1 MLRDQYAIDKFF
13 MDIAKRASE
22 MDRILVQMDSLL
34 DDEALYQMIRRDMAQ
49 RHTRSATTG
58 RPSTPVEVVLR
69 MLAVKHLYGL
79 SYEQT
84 EQQVRDSLV
93 LRQFCRVY
101 FNAVPDDTVLLRWA
115 QQIRGETLVA
125 FNQRLSRLAVELRV
139 TRGRKLRTDG
149 TVVESNI
156 AYPSDSKL
164 LADGVRVISRTLK
177 RIQSTFA
184 QPGERAA
191 AWFRDRTRS
200 ARTQARQIQR
210 RARQRS
216 QAAQAEMQ
224 SVYRRLVAVA
234 KATVQQAKTVV
245 SRVQSQW
252 SVPGQG
258 LVQQLQTVVPQVEQV
273 IEQTVRRVFA
283 GEAVPAQEKLVS
295 LFEPHTAIIRRQKP
309 GKETEFGHKVWL
321 DEVEGG
327 IITRWEIL
335 AGNPSEETQWQ
346 PALDHHRQHFGRP
359 PHQASADRGLYSPAN
374 EAYAQQ
380 LGVKRII
387 LPKPGH
393 KTASRRHHEAQAWF
407 RRGRRYHAGIEGRIS
422 VLKRKHGLSRCRYHG
437 QAGFARWVGGG
448 VVANNLTKIGG
459 KLALATS

>member
-1 MLRDQYAIDKFF
+1 
-13 MDIAKRASE
+13 
-22 MDRILVQMDSLL
+22 
-34 DDEALYQMIRRDMAQ
+34 
-49 RHTRSATTG
+49 
-58 RPSTPVEVVLR
+58 
-69 MLAVKHLYGL
+69 
-79 SYEQT
+79 
-84 EQQVRDSLV
+84 
-93 LRQFCRVY
+93 
-101 FNAVPDDTVLLRWA
+101 
-115 QQIRGETLVA
+115 
-125 FNQRLSRLAVELRV
+125 
-139 TRGRKLRTDG
+139 
-149 TVVESNI
+149 
-156 AYPSDSKL
+156 
-164 LADGVRVISRTLK
+164 
-177 RIQSTFA
+177 
-184 QPGERAA
+184 
-191 AWFRDRTRS
+191 
-200 ARTQARQIQR
+200 
-210 RARQRS
+210 
-216 QAAQAEMQ
+216 MQ

-252 SVPGQG
+252 SAQGQG
-258 LVQQLQTVVPQVEQV
+258 LIQQLQTLVPQVEQV

-335 AGNPSEETQWQ
+335 AGNPPEETQWQ
-346 PALDHHRQHFGRP
+346 PALDHHRQLFAHP

-393 KTASRRHHEAQAWF
+393 KTASRRQHEAQSWF

-437 QAGFARWVGGG
+437 QAGFARWVGWG

-459 KLALATS
+459 KLALAIN